1 MTAVNKINSNS
12 TGLAYAKEASPKTLP
27 GSPVWIS
34 LEPNEYKD
42 FGANVKTSARN
53 PINADRQ
60 NKKGAVVDLDASGG
74 FSTDWT
80 YTNMQDLLQG
90 FFFAAFRNKGDAK
103 NALGV
108 STLTFSVANATSQ
121 FTRVDGTL
129 DLTTVFAIGNLVCVR
144 GSAYSANNGLFKV
157 SAVAATTVT
166 VVKADGADTAA
177 VLVDEAATPNI
188 SIVKVGVQSAVG
200 DIDVDVSG
208 SFPALTSTALNFTT
222 LGLNVGEFI
231 YVGGDAALCK
241 FTNAVNNGF
250 ARVRKIAAGKLEFD
264 KTQTTWVVEA
274 NTTKLIHLYFGRVL
288 KNETG
293 ALVVQSTYQLERTLG
308 KPDTGDATPQ
318 SEVLTGAVPNE
329 LTINVPQAEKVT
341 MDLGFVAMNHE
352 TRTSTEGPKATATV
366 APAETEMFN
375 TSSDF
380 SRIKMAL
387 VNDANANPT
396 ALFAYGT
403 DISLV
408 INNGIEPDKAIG
420 VLGSFDV
427 SIGNFMVNGKVTAY
441 FTDVAM
447 IAAMKAGSAV
457 TLDMHLVKN
466 NRGITV
472 DLPCLT
478 LGEGRVTVE
487 ANKPVTLPL
496 SHEASSGAFVDAAL
510 NHTMLMVF
518 FDYLPSAADA

>member
-27 GSPVWIS
+27 GSPVWVS
-34 LEPNEYKD
+34 LEPNDYKD

-108 STLTFSVANATSQ
+108 TALTFSVATLNSR
-121 FTRVDGTL
+121 FTRMGGAL
-129 DLTTVFAIGNLVCVR
+129 DLTTLFAINDLVCVR

-157 SAVAATTVT
+157 SAIAATTLD
-166 VVKADGADTAA
+166 VVKADGASTAV
-177 VLVDEAATPNI
+177 VLADEAATPNI
-188 SIVKVGVQSAVG
+188 SIVKVGVESAIG
-200 DIDVDVSG
+200 DVDVDVTG
-208 SFPALTSTALNFTT
+208 TYPALTSTALNFTT
-222 LGLNVGEFI
+222 LGLVVGEFI
-231 YVGGDAALCK
+231 FVGGDAATCK
-241 FTNAVNNGF
+241 FTNAVNSGF
-250 ARVRKIAAGKLEFD
+250 ARVRSVAAGRVEFD
-264 KTQTTWVVEA
+264 KTQFTWVDET
-274 NTTKLIHLYFGRVL
+274 NTTKLVHLYLGRVL

-293 ALVVQSTYQLERTLG
+293 ANIVQSTYQLERTLG
-308 KPDTGDATPQ
+308 KPDTTSVNNQ

-366 APAETEMFN
+366 APAETDMFN

-387 VNDANANPT
+387 VGTNANPT

-403 DISLV
+403 DMSLV
-408 INNGIEPDKAIG
+408 INNGIEPDKAVG
-420 VLGSFDV
+420 VFGAFDV

-447 IAAMKAGSAV
+447 LKAMKAGSAV
-457 TLDMHLVKN
+457 TLDMHMVKN
-466 NRGITV
+466 NRGISI

-496 SHEASSGAFVDAAL
+496 SHEAASGAYVHTNL
-510 NHTMLMVF
+510 NHTMLMNF
-518 FDYLPSAADA
+518 FDYLPDLAEA